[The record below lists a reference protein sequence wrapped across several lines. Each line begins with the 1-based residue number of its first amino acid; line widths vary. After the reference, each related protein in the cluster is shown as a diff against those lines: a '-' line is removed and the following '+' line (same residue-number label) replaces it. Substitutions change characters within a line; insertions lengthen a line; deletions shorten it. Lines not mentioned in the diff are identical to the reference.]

1 MAARC
6 IRESRVQLHQRVTTV
21 HGYRLPD
28 GTPTYGGY
36 SSHIVCREHFVI
48 KLAPEMHEPGAT
60 PLLCAGITTYAP
72 MKDFGC
78 DKPGMRVGVVG
89 LGGLG
94 HIAVKFAKAF
104 GQHVTVISRS
114 DAKRQMA
121 LEELGADAY
130 IATSDADAVAA
141 AVQSM
146 DAIINTVSAEHDF
159 NALLEMLDVDG
170 QMLIVG
176 APEDPHKVG
185 AWPVMEK
192 RRSIRGTMFGGVAQ
206 TRECLEFCREHGIR
220 CDVEV
225 IDMEYANEAI
235 ERMMAG
241 DVKFRFVIDNA
252 RSVIA

>member
-1 MAARC
+1 MTGRSTHLC
-6 IRESRVQLHQRVTTV
+6 
-21 HGYRLPD
+21 RLPD

-48 KLAPEMHEPGAT
+48 KLPADMHEPAAA

-72 MKDFGC
+72 MRDFGC
-78 DKPGMRVGVVG
+78 DKPGMHVGVVG

-130 IATSDADAVAA
+130 VAMSDADAVAA
-141 AVQSM
+141 AAMSM
-146 DAIINTVSAEHDF
+146 DAIIDTVSAEHDM
-159 NALLEMLDVDG
+159 NALLGMLGVDG
-170 QMLIVG
+170 QMLLVG
-176 APEDPHKVG
+176 APEQPHRVG
-185 AWPVMEK
+185 AWSVMEK
-192 RRSIRGTMFGGVAQ
+192 RRAVRGTMFGGIAQ

-225 IDMEYANEAI
+225 IRMEDVNEAF
-235 ERMMAG
+235 ERMVRG
-241 DVKFRFVIDNA
+241 DVKFRFVIDNTV
-252 RSVIA
+252 SVVA